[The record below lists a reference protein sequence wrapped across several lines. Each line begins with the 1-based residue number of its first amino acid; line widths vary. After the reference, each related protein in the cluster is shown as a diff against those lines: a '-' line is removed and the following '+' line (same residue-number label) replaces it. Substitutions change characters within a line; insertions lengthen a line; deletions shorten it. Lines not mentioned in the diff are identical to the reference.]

1 VSLLLYLLPHLLYLL
16 YLYHLLLFG
25 AWIFPAFVLLTG
37 RHLLFAGVAFR
48 VGGQPL
54 RDLPLP
60 FESATVVEQLQI
72 NIHFLGE
79 KSSYLKFNLSMH

>member
-37 RHLLFAGVAFR
+37 RHFLSVGVAFR
-48 VGGQPL
+48 VGGRPL
-54 RDLPLP
+54 QGLPLL
-60 FESATVVEQLQI
+60 FESVTVVEQLQF
-72 NIHFLGE
+72 NIHFLGD